1 MMWQAGYNIDNM
13 EFEPTF
19 FGYFYRKKLIGV
31 NSGHLCMLDRDD
43 TKGKHY
49 RSRGLW
55 VDPKHRGKGIGQKL
69 LTAAVEQGKDLGCNM
84 VWSYPRKTSW
94 STYKAVGF
102 KLDTKWIKT
111 ENGSNAYCS
120 LNTESW

>member
-1 MMWQAGYNIDNM
+1 MIQEISWNEIELIWREHLWPYRTTPIEPTSAMMWQAGYNIDNM

-49 RSRGLW
+49 RL
-55 VDPKHRGKGIGQKL
+55 
-69 LTAAVEQGKDLGCNM
+69 
-84 VWSYPRKTSW
+84 
-94 STYKAVGF
+94 
-102 KLDTKWIKT
+102 
-111 ENGSNAYCS
+111 S
-120 LNTESW
+120 LIHI